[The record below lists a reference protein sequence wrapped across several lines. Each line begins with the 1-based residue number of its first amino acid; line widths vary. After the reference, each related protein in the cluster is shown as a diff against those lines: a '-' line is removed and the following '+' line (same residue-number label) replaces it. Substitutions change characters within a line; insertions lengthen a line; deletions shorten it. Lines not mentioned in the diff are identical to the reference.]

1 MEKFMQALQF
11 AAHKHRFQKRK
22 DPDQTPYIN
31 HPIGVAHILSNEAGV
46 TDSDILAAALL
57 HDTIEDTQTTFD
69 ELQQEF
75 GPRIAVYSIKNIL
88 SNLEFYLSNLFELF
102 IIGIVAELTDDKN
115 LPKAERKRLQIANAD
130 KLTLDA
136 VIVRLADKIYNLRD
150 LNRCTPV
157 GWSDERVKDYFEWS
171 SKIAPQLFGRNAQ
184 LDAVL
189 KELFLQ
195 KNIRFD

>member
-1 MEKFMQALQF
+1 MEKFMHAIQF
-11 AAHKHRFQKRK
+11 AAYKHRFQKRK

-31 HPIGVAHILSNEAGV
+31 HPIGVAHILSNEVGV
-46 TDSDILAAALL
+46 NDFDILAAALL

-75 GPRIAVYSIKNIL
+75 GPRIA
-88 SNLEFYLSNLFELF
+88 
-102 IIGIVAELTDDKN
+102 GIVAELTDDKN

-130 KLTLDA
+130 KLSSDA

-157 GWSDERVKDYFEWS
+157 GWSAERVKEYFEWS
-171 SKIAPQLFGRNAQ
+171 SKIVPQLFGHNTQ
-184 LDAVL
+184 LDTIL